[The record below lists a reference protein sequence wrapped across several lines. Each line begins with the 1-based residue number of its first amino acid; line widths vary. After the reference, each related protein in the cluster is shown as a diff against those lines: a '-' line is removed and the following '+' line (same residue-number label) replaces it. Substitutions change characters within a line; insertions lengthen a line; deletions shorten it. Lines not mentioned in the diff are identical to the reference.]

1 MPGASY
7 PPTPAPEAL
16 ECVFVAYA
24 YKIPAVGHGWD
35 FELGAF
41 LGILAIAVVR
51 AGRS

>member
-1 MPGASY
+1 MFGPKLQMPGASY

-35 FELGAF
+35 FEL
-41 LGILAIAVVR
+41 IAE
-51 AGRS
+51 